1 MERLCLDCNQPVK
14 GRTDKKFCDDAC
26 RNNYNN
32 RIKSEDNHVIKH
44 INAILKRNRA
54 ILAALNPMGKTRVSL
69 KKLQLAN
76 FNFEYHTNIYTTQ
89 TGNTYYFIYEYGFM
103 SLSETEFLLV
113 KRDEN

>member
-32 RIKSEDNHVIKH
+32 RIKSEDNQVVKH
-44 INAILKRNRA
+44 INAILKRNRS
-54 ILAALNPMGKTRVSL
+54 ILAMLNPEGKTKVTL

-89 TGNTYYFIYEYGFM
+89 NGNTYYFCYEYGFM
-103 SLSETEFLLV
+103 SLSETDYLLV
-113 KRDEN
+113 KRDEK